1 MQVPQIINLHLKD
14 FMKRKILF
22 GLLILIVVCGSVGYY
37 LYSKKVQN
45 YAEGKPDFMVT
56 ATELIKAFDSDTA
69 TAAKKYIDRKVRVSG
84 VVKSLDSSAITL
96 GEEGTSDVVV
106 GLDERNKADVLKIK
120 AGETVTVQGKV
131 SGYQKSSGNPN
142 DLIESLGGTTINLDY
157 AGIIK
162 R

>member
-1 MQVPQIINLHLKD
+1 
-14 FMKRKILF
+14 MKRKIII
-22 GLLILIVVCGSVGYY
+22 GILILIVVGGSVGYY

-45 YAEGKPDFMVT
+45 YAEDDPDFTVT

-69 TAAKKYIDRKVRVSG
+69 VAAKKFIDKKVRVIG
-84 VVKSLDSSAITL
+84 LVKSLDSSAIVL

-106 GLDERNKADVLKIK
+106 GLDERNKADISKIK

-131 SGYQKSSGNPN
+131 SGYQKSSGNPD
-142 DLIESLGGTTINLDY
+142 DLIESLGGTTVNLDY

-162 R
+162 K